1 LHSSSYL
8 SSKKKRAS
16 AIAASWQRNW
26 QRHGPTLP
34 RRYRPRALL
43 RQLIEDL
50 FLRRLVIAG
59 ADQALIVQR
68 LQFLEPLLWRLGLA
82 GVRRGLIGGSRRLL
96 G

>member
-1 LHSSSYL
+1 
-8 SSKKKRAS
+8 
-16 AIAASWQRNW
+16 
-26 QRHGPTLP
+26 LP

-59 ADQALIVQR
+59 ADQALVVQR